1 MSFTTFQH
9 GWKRPVH
16 VPTMSLPM
24 HAESRLWI
32 LGQVG
37 RERDQD
43 HQNDEGL
50 QRRLDQMGE
59 GGIARR
65 LHQMDIY
72 MLYVQS
78 PTLVLI
84 IWVYRY
90 IV

>member
-1 MSFTTFQH
+1 
-9 GWKRPVH
+9 
-16 VPTMSLPM
+16 MSLPM